1 MLIAGEVTMNS
12 RSRAS
17 KTILIIVL
25 VVLLV
30 GFIVFNIVLYQVAK
44 DTLILDESELPILS
58 ETPADYGLEYEDVTV
73 VTEDG
78 YELHSWY
85 VPGTNGATIIVQ
97 HGSPGGKQDSFYE
110 AEFLNREGFNI
121 LFGSFRAHDDN
132 DGDLTTFGA
141 YEVKDMAAWHQY
153 LLTRDDIDS
162 QRIGIFGES
171 MGGGTAILYT
181 SDNEDI
187 AAIATGSAFA
197 FTIDTVKYFIE
208 YEMNPPDWVT
218 PIIARTLLFWAQ
230 QYGDFDDEDVDT
242 EAVVCDI
249 SPRPILILNGLSDD
263 KIGPDNGRLLY
274 DAACEPREI
283 WECEECG
290 HVNFE
295 KHRPE
300 EYQQKLLTFFQ
311 TNLLEE

>member
-141 YEVKDMAAWHQY
+141 YEVKDMAAC
-153 LLTRDDIDS
+153 TN
-162 QRIGIFGES
+162 
-171 MGGGTAILYT
+171 T
-181 SDNEDI
+181 S
-187 AAIATGSAFA
+187 
-197 FTIDTVKYFIE
+197 
-208 YEMNPPDWVT
+208 
-218 PIIARTLLFWAQ
+218 
-230 QYGDFDDEDVDT
+230 
-242 EAVVCDI
+242 
-249 SPRPILILNGLSDD
+249 
-263 KIGPDNGRLLY
+263 
-274 DAACEPREI
+274 
-283 WECEECG
+283 
-290 HVNFE
+290 
-295 KHRPE
+295 
-300 EYQQKLLTFFQ
+300 
-311 TNLLEE
+311 